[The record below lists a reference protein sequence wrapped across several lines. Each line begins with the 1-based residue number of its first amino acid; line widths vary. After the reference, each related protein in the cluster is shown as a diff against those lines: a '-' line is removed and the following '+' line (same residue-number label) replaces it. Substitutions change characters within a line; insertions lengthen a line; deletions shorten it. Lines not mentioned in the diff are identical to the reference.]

1 MKAHGLKELVDL
13 TYDVLPDAQKNTL
26 AAVQVANLDLKRNA
40 AQKAVVVAAA
50 AAAVTGA
57 APIPFSDA
65 MLLVP
70 TQIAMLTSI
79 TVIFRLPVQKGV
91 LRTLATAAIGIT
103 GTTVI
108 GKTVVSNLL
117 KMIPGAGTMAGGA
130 ISATTAAALTTALGN
145 AYIGMLMKVCR
156 GEMDLSEL
164 STKKGQEFMKE
175 EFQKQLKAKKN

>member
-1 MKAHGLKELVDL
+1 M
-13 TYDVLPDAQKNTL
+13 
-26 AAVQVANLDLKRNA
+26 
-40 AQKAVVVAAA
+40 
-50 AAAVTGA
+50 
-57 APIPFSDA
+57 
-65 MLLVP
+65 
-70 TQIAMLTSI
+70 
-79 TVIFRLPVQKGV
+79 IFRLPVQKGV

-164 STKKGQEFMKE
+164 STKKGQEFIKE